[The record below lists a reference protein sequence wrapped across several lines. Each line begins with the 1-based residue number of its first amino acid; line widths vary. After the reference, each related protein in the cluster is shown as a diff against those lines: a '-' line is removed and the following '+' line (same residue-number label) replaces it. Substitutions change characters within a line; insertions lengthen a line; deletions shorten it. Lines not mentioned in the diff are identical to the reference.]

1 MRLRHYAAMLGIAIG
16 IILAIAPGAQAAV
29 QVNTSI
35 PFDVQLLVPCTGD
48 IVDASGFVH
57 EVSALTI
64 NGNHFSMVTHFN
76 ARGITGTSETTGA
89 KYQATGVTTDN
100 FGGSFV
106 NFQYR
111 ETFVNRFD
119 FIGQGSAANLI
130 THETFHIT
138 VNANGTITTTFDK
151 LSGNCV

>member
-1 MRLRHYAAMLGIAIG
+1 MRLRHAVAMLGIAIG
-16 IILAIAPGAQAAV
+16 TILAIAPGAQAAV
-29 QVNTSI
+29 TVNTTF
-35 PFDVQLLVPCTGD
+35 PFDTTLFCNNDT
-48 IVDASGFVH
+48 VDVSGLVH

-119 FIGQGSAANLI
+119 FIGQGSAPNSI

-138 VNANGTITTTFDK
+138 VNANGTITTTFDR
-151 LSGNCV
+151 LSVSCA